1 MININPKHAS
11 QEIRIL
17 VKKVVMFQENNSC
30 SKTNIS
36 KASMEI
42 YLVTA
47 EAIKTSPIKIRII
60 VRKIFLKLIKTN
72 YCSSQMIGVAPVS
85 AFFISR
91 ATSEQL
97 PAQS

>member
-1 MININPKHAS
+1 MISINPKHAS

-17 VKKVVMFQENNSC
+17 VRKLVKFQENNSC
-30 SKTNIS
+30 SNTNIS
-36 KASMEI
+36 NASIEI
-42 YLVTA
+42 YLVIA
-47 EAIKTSPIKIRII
+47 EATKTSPIKIRIMG
-60 VRKIFLKLIKTN
+60 RMIFLKFIKTN
-72 YCSSQMIGVAPVS
+72 YCSSQMIGVSPIV